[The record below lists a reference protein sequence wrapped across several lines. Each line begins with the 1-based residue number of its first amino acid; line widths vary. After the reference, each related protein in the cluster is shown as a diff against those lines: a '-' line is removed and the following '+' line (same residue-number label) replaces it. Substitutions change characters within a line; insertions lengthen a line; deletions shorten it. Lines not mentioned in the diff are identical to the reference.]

1 MLNFASNIK
10 YLRNKKAWSQQALA
24 DHFELSRGQVASYED
39 HRAEPSQETLIKYSD
54 FFKLPIDA
62 LIRHDLTLSKE
73 DVYID
78 IGKNRVLFPV
88 MINNENE
95 DMIEV
100 VPIKASAGYLRGY
113 DDPEYISELP
123 QMQLPF
129 VPTGKHRAFPIKGD
143 SMEPWVR
150 DGAFVVGKFIES
162 PEYIRNGQTYVVITR
177 NEGLVYKRLYKN
189 TQNKSVLVFKS
200 DNAFYAPYEVP
211 MNDVIELWE
220 YTCKIDMQNYE
231 NDDLNLSSIMQMM
244 RSFQV
249 ELKEIKKKMD

>member
-24 DHFELSRGQVASYED
+24 DHFELSRGQIASYED

-62 LIRHDLTLSKE
+62 LIRHDLTLSKD

-88 MINNENE
+88 VINNDDE

-123 QMQLPF
+123 QMKLPF

-150 DGAFVVGKFIES
+150 DGAFVVGKFVES
-162 PEYIRNGQTYVVITR
+162 PEYIRSGQTYVVITR

-189 TQNKSVLVFKS
+189 TQNKSVLIFKS
-200 DNAFYAPYEVP
+200 DNAFYEPYEVRLE
-211 MNDVIELWE
+211 DVIELWE

-249 ELKEIKKKMD
+249 ELKEIKSKMN

>member
-24 DHFELSRGQVASYED
+24 DHFELSRGQIASYED

-62 LIRHDLTLSKE
+62 LIRHDLTLSKD

-88 MINNENE
+88 VINNDDE

-123 QMQLPF
+123 QMKLPF

-150 DGAFVVGKFIES
+150 DGAFVVGKFVES
-162 PEYIRNGQTYVVITR
+162 PEYIRSGQTYVVITR

-189 TQNKSVLVFKS
+189 TQNKSALIFKS
-200 DNAFYAPYEVP
+200 DNAFYEPYEVRLE
-211 MNDVIELWE
+211 DVIELWE

-249 ELKEIKKKMD
+249 ELKEIKSKMN